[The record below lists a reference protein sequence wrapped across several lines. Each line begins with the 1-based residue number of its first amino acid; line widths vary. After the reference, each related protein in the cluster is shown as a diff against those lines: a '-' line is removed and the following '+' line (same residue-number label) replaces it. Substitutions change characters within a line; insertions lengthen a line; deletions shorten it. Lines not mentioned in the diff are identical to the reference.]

1 MNSLFLTQ
9 DDGMIIGLVAK
20 VLGKIMD
27 IIFNIIDM
35 IGIPNI
41 GLAIILFTIVVN
53 LLMLPLTMKQQK
65 FSKLSAKMN
74 PEINAIR
81 DKYKGKQDTDSQ
93 MAMNQEI
100 QMVYNKYGV
109 SPSGSCVQLLIQMPI
124 LFALYRVIA
133 AIPAYV
139 GKIKETFTVLADK
152 VISVDN
158 GAFLQ
163 NSGVETIKSTVAMYG
178 QNIKEGN
185 MTNGII
191 DVLNKLSSTDMEI
204 VANHYGLSGLTY
216 NGELILSNET
226 VTGLLDN
233 YNSFL
238 GLNIGNSPSHIVK
251 TAFAAGAWGL
261 VIGAIA
267 IPVLSAVTQWINVKL
282 MPQQNSDKKKTQEE
296 SAMESSMKTMNMI
309 MPLMSAWFCYT
320 LPCGMGLYWVAG
332 SVVRGILQ
340 VVTNKHFDK
349 MDFDEII
356 KKNEVKSAQKLEK
369 MQKQQEMI
377 NAYANMNTKNIQSRA
392 NMSTGVNSNNNTNK
406 TSSNNTNKTNTT
418 SSSSAKPGSMMAKAN
433 MVKEYNERNNKN

>member
-1 MNSLFLTQ
+1 
-9 DDGMIIGLVAK
+9 MILGPIAK
-20 VLGKIMD
+20 ILGYLMEGIFFVLDK
-27 IIFNIIDM
+27 

-41 GLAIILFTIVVN
+41 GLAIILFTIIIN
-53 LLMLPLTMKQQK
+53 LLMMPLTVKQQK
-65 FSKLSAKMN
+65 FSKLNAKMQ
-74 PEINAIR
+74 PEIQAIQK
-81 DKYKGKQDTDSQ
+81 KYKGKNDNNSV
-93 MAMNQEI
+93 MAMNEETQA
-100 QMVYNKYGV
+100 VYAKYGV
-109 SPSGSCVQLLIQMPI
+109 SPTGSCVQLLIQMPI

-152 VISVDN
+152 IISVDN
-158 GAFLQ
+158 GQFLQ
-163 NSGVETIKSTVAMYG
+163 NSGVDTIKNTVSMYG

-204 VANHYGLSGLTY
+204 VANHYGLNGLTY
-216 NGELILSNET
+216 NGELILSNEVT
-226 VTGLLDN
+226 TGLLDT

-251 TAFAAGAWGL
+251 TAFEVGAWGL
-261 VIGAIA
+261 IIGAIA
-267 IPVLSAVTQWINVKL
+267 IPVLSAVTQWVNVKL
-282 MPQQNSDKKKTQEE
+282 MPQQSSDTKKSQEE

-377 NAYANMNTKNIQSRA
+377 NAYANMSTKNIQSKA
-392 NMSTGVNSNNNTNK
+392 NLSTGNNTK
-406 TSSNNTNKTNTT
+406 TAKDSG
-418 SSSSAKPGSMMAKAN
+418 SSSKTGSNANANYGNYKPGSMMAKAN